1 MSIASH
7 LILPTRPI
15 APEASV
21 IRGEHYR
28 ITVLTERLLRL
39 EYSADGVFE
48 DRATQ
53 VVLNRDFPTPAFKV
67 TPKGRGLQ
75 VRTDALTL
83 EYDGGEF
90 TTGGLMVTPVGG
102 TSYHQIWRYNE
113 KRHDWNVPINL
124 GGTARTLDAVDGPCE
139 LEPGIMATV
148 GVADLDDS
156 ASLALTDDGWVDAR
170 RGDVDLYVFAYG
182 FDYAGALRDFY
193 RLTGPTPLLPRYALG
208 NWWSRYHAYTADE
221 YAELLDRFEAE
232 DLPFSVAVIDM
243 DWHLVDDVPAK
254 YGSGWTGY
262 TWNPALFPDPR
273 AFLDDL
279 HRRGLAATLNLH
291 PADGVRGHEDA
302 YPAIAAR
309 VGADVASEEP
319 VVFDIGNPDFV
330 APYLEGIHH
339 PLEDEGVDF
348 WWIDWQQGGVT
359 RTPGL
364 DPLWALNHF
373 HYLDNARAGKRPLV
387 LSRYAGPGSHRYPIG
402 FSGDTVTT
410 WESLAFQPY
419 FTATASN
426 IGYGWWSH
434 DIGGH
439 MQGVRD
445 SELTARWFQLGVF
458 SPINRLHSTNS
469 VFATKEPWRFD
480 KVTGGVMADFLR
492 LRHRLLPYLYTMNER
507 AHTLGEPIVRPLYYA
522 DARRETFMGSRTTF
536 LFGTELL
543 VAPITSPVDPHTKHG
558 AVDTWLPAGEW
569 VDFFTGLRYTGG
581 RTLRLHRPIE
591 TLPVL
596 ARAGAI
602 VPLTPPDAL
611 GVGNP
616 AALELTVVPGADGR
630 FELYEDD
637 DALSPRS
644 VRTLFT
650 FSDADGALTIH
661 PAVGELDVV
670 PGSRRYTVRVL
681 GGVGATA
688 DRVVEVGEVAT
699 ASGAVVRLDQ
709 AAPTASNGELGRIEE
724 FLLQADIGVDLK
736 EELWA
741 GFAAAPSFARRMQVL
756 EGFELDAPL
765 RGVIAEILLAKP
777 SWEVLIDPVSAAP
790 QPAHDRSGGS

>member
-1 MSIASH
+1 MPIDSH
-7 LILPTRPI
+7 LILDTHPL
-15 APEASV
+15 APEASI

-39 EYSADGVFE
+39 EYAADGVFE

-53 VVLNRDFPTPAFKV
+53 VVLNRDFEAPAFTL
-67 TPKGRGLQ
+67 TPKDKGLQ
-75 VRTDALTL
+75 VRTKALTL
-83 EYDGGEF
+83 EYDGREF
-90 TTGGLMVTPVGG
+90 TPGGLMVTPVGG
-102 TSYHQIWRYNE
+102 TSYHQIWRYGE

-148 GVADLDDS
+148 GVAALDDS

-170 RGDVDLYVFAYG
+170 RGDVDVYVFAYG

-221 YAELLDRFEAE
+221 YAQLLDTFEAE
-232 DLPFSVAVIDM
+232 NLPFSIAVIDM
-243 DWHLVDDVPAK
+243 DWHHVDIPTQ

-262 TWNPALFPDPR
+262 TWNDQLFPDPK
-273 AFLDDL
+273 AFLADL

-302 YPAIAAR
+302 YRALAAR
-309 VGADVASEEP
+309 VGVDAASEEP

-330 APYLEGIHH
+330 GPYLEDVHH
-339 PLEDEGVDF
+339 PMEDDGVDF
-348 WWIDWQQGGVT
+348 WWIDWQQGGVS
-359 RTPGL
+359 RMPGL

-373 HYLDNARAGKRPLV
+373 HYLDNGRSGKRPLV

-439 MQGVRD
+439 MQGYRD

-507 AHTLGEPIVRPLYYA
+507 AHTLGEPLVRPLYYA
-522 DARRETFMGSRTTF
+522 DARRETFLSSRNTF

-543 VAPITSPVDPHTKHG
+543 VAPITSPVDPHTKHA

-569 VDFFTGLRYTGG
+569 IDFFTGLRYDGG

-602 VPLTPPDAL
+602 VPLTAADVL

-616 AALELTVVPGADGR
+616 EALEIVVFAGADGR

-637 DALSPRS
+637 DALRP
-644 VRTLFT
+644 RTLRT
-650 FSDADGALTIH
+650 LLTWSDADGALTIH
-661 PAVGELDVV
+661 PAQGDLAVV
-670 PGSRRYTVRVL
+670 PATRRYTLRLV
-681 GGVGATA
+681 GGESASGSLAI
-688 DRVVEVGEVAT
+688 EVGEVAT
-699 ASGAVVRLDQ
+699 ATGAVVRLDRG
-709 AAPTASNGELGRIEE
+709 APAASNAELARIEA

-736 EELWA
+736 EGLWA
-741 GFAAAPSFARRMQVL
+741 ALASEPTFARRMQVL
-756 EGFELDAPL
+756 EGFGLDAPL
-765 RGVIAEILLAKP
+765 RGVIAEILLANP
-777 SWEVLIDPVSAAP
+777 S
-790 QPAHDRSGGS
+790 